1 MSPTRATLV
10 RNAVRSTYQARA
22 AAAHALRD
30 YGAFVE
36 ALADLVFGIDGSREL
51 DIQDLSDDVVLL
63 REQYQEIAARLDS
76 MDRVLAELLTHY
88 PEPSNGQ

>member
-36 ALADLVFGIDGSREL
+36 ALADLVFGVDGSREL
-51 DIQDLSDDVVLL
+51 DVQDLHDDVAQL
-63 REQYQEIAARLDS
+63 REQYQEIATRLDS
-76 MDRVLAELLTHY
+76 MDRVLADLRKHAGG
-88 PEPSNGQ
+88 NDDA